1 MKRIL
6 FLHEHNSSLQPS
18 TGRNYNRRS
27 RFQTLEE
34 VFRMLYKADSAAYVK
49 RKMLY
54 PRFGYSIFG
63 IVRMQGGG
71 YMLPLCTTV
80 ETSVT

>member
-34 VFRMLYKADSAAYVK
+34 VFRMLYKADSAACVK
-49 RKMLY
+49 KRCCIHV
-54 PRFGYSIFG
+54 SD
-63 IVRMQGGG
+63 
-71 YMLPLCTTV
+71 TAS
-80 ETSVT
+80 SVL